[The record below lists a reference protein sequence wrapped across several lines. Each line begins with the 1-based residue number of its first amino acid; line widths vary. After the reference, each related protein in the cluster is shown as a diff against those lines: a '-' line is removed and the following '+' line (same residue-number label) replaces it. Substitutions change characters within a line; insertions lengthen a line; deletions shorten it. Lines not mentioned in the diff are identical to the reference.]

1 MSPKHP
7 KGQDERGEGWESF
20 AEDAESGTLAPSP
33 ELEAALRE
41 ATEAVEGRGAGAP
54 PREAR
59 HDVTETLIHA
69 YKAESER
76 LGQELDAA
84 KAELEA
90 AKSEAAAN
98 KDRAARV
105 AADLDNLRRR
115 QLRERQE
122 TLQYGH
128 ENLVKELLGT
138 VDNLERA
145 VDHAKGSEGKDLVA
159 LLQGVELA
167 QRELRT
173 VLAKH
178 GVEVIEADGVAFD
191 PNVHEAV
198 AQIEIEEG
206 SVPPGNVARV
216 YQKGYRLR
224 DRLLRPARVVVAVA
238 PKATPDET
246 ETEN

>member
-1 MSPKHP
+1 VS
-7 KGQDERGEGWESF
+7 DETKQGGGAADEPGG
-20 AEDAESGTLAPSP
+20 GTLEMGA
-33 ELEAALRE
+33 ELEAALRAAE
-41 ATEAVEGRGAGAP
+41 ESVAARQAPGAEHEGK
-54 PREAR
+54 

-69 YKAESER
+69 YKAECEK
-76 LGQELDAA
+76 LGR
-84 KAELEA
+84 ELEE

-98 KDRAARV
+98 KDRFVRT

-115 QLRERQE
+115 QVKERQE
-122 TLQYGH
+122 ALQYGH
-128 ENLVKELLGT
+128 ENLVKDLLNT

-145 VDHAKGSEGKDLVA
+145 VDHAKGSDAKDLVA

-167 QRELRT
+167 QRELAT
-173 VLAKH
+173 VLGKH
-178 GVEVIEADGVAFD
+178 GVVVIEAEGVTFD

-198 AQIEIEEG
+198 AQMEEG

-238 PKATPDET
+238 PTTKSDDT
-246 ETEN
+246 EPLN

>member
-1 MSPKHP
+1 MKPKDP
-7 KGQDERGEGWESF
+7 KGHEERGAGWESF
-20 AEDAESGTLAPSP
+20 DADAESGTLAPSP

-41 ATEAVEGRGAGAP
+41 ATEAVEGRAPAAP
-54 PREAR
+54 PRQAK
-59 HDVTETLIHA
+59 HDVIETLIQA

-90 AKSEAAAN
+90 AKGEAAVS
-98 KDRAARV
+98 KDRAART

-167 QRELRT
+167 LRELNT
-173 VLAKH
+173 VLTKH

-198 AQIEIEEG
+198 AQMEEG

-238 PKATPDET
+238 PKAKPDET
-246 ETEN
+246 ESAN

>member
-1 MSPKHP
+1 MKPKDP
-7 KGQDERGEGWESF
+7 KGQEERGEGWESF
-20 AEDAESGTLAPSP
+20 AADAESGTLAPSP

-41 ATEAVEGRGAGAP
+41 ATDAVEGRAAAAK
-54 PREAR
+54 PREAK
-59 HDVTETLIHA
+59 HDVIETLIQA

-76 LGQELDAA
+76 LGQELEAA
-84 KAELEA
+84 KAEVEA
-90 AKSEAAAN
+90 AKGEAAAN
-98 KDRAARV
+98 KDRAARTG
-105 AADLDNLRRR
+105 ADLDNLRRR

-167 QRELRT
+167 LRELNT

-198 AQIEIEEG
+198 AQMEEG

-238 PKATPDET
+238 PTAKLDET
-246 ETEN
+246 EPAN

>member
-1 MSPKHP
+1 MSPKKP
-7 KGQDERGEGWESF
+7 KGGDPANAGEGWESF
-20 AEDAESGTLAPSP
+20 AEDAETGTLAPSA

-41 ATEAVEGRGAGAP
+41 ATEAVEGRAATPPSAP
-54 PREAR
+54 K
-59 HDVTETLIHA
+59 HDVIETLIQA

-76 LGQELDAA
+76 LGR
-84 KAELEA
+84 ELEVA
-90 AKSEAAAN
+90 QSEAATQ
-98 KDRAARV
+98 KDRAFRV

-128 ENLVKELLGT
+128 ENLVKDLLGT

-145 VDHAKGSEGKDLVA
+145 LDHAKGSEGKDLVA

-167 QRELRT
+167 QRELTT

-198 AQIEIEEG
+198 AQTEEG

-224 DRLLRPARVVVAVA
+224 DRLLRAARVVVAVG
-238 PKATPDET
+238 PKAQPVDTG
-246 ETEN
+246 TEN

>member
-1 MSPKHP
+1 MKPKDP
-7 KGQDERGEGWESF
+7 KGHEERGEGWESF
-20 AEDAESGTLAPSP
+20 AADAEAGTLAPSP

-41 ATEAVEGRGAGAP
+41 ATEAVEGRAQEAK
-54 PREAR
+54 PREAK
-59 HDVTETLIHA
+59 HDVIETLIQA

-90 AKSEAAAN
+90 AKGEAAAN
-98 KDRAARV
+98 KDRAART

-167 QRELRT
+167 LRELST

-198 AQIEIEEG
+198 AQLEMEEG

-238 PKATPDET
+238 PKAKPDET
-246 ETEN
+246 EPAN